1 MNRSTITLGDQP
13 VRSNTTMSVVR
24 AVRARKPAS
33 WWSASEL
40 PAFLEAKHC
49 RRVANFALMVTV
61 LIVVVVL
68 VDYFAI
74 GDDKVRSGN
83 RGTQAVG
90 FAISAALFLV
100 ARSHRFSHS
109 LVLKLSLVYEVLLC
123 AVLSVGAQWFTA
135 TVQGTFVT
143 MTLTC
148 VVIAIFPL
156 IVPTPPLQTFIAAL
170 ASAATGP
177 LALTVVAWLG
187 VLTPHLDDYL
197 VVSVF
202 HSISVIVAV
211 YGSRLIY
218 GLNRDV
224 AEAREL
230 GSYRLEESLGKGGM
244 GEVWRARHRLLARPA
259 AIKLVRLDTSLN
271 NRALSTDHLMQRFE
285 REAQVTASLTSPHTV
300 GLFDFGL
307 NDEGTFYYVMEL
319 LDGLDLDILVVKY
332 GPVPAERVVHI
343 LTQVCKSL
351 AEAHDSG
358 LVHRDIKPA
367 NLMVCRYGHEFDF
380 VKVLDFGLVA
390 LGPERSVDSKLTTED
405 LAAGTP
411 GFMPPELAAGG
422 QADGRADIY
431 SLGCVAFWLLTG
443 RLVFDA
449 ASPMAMIAAHMKE
462 PPPRPSSCAEIE
474 IPPALDDMVL
484 SCLEKDPGKRPQSA
498 NALIEKLGACKLEAQ
513 WTQARARQW
522 WETHRPSPR
531 R

>member
-1 MNRSTITLGDQP
+1 
-13 VRSNTTMSVVR
+13 
-24 AVRARKPAS
+24 
-33 WWSASEL
+33 
-40 PAFLEAKHC
+40 
-49 RRVANFALMVTV
+49 MVTF

-68 VDYFAI
+68 VDSFAI
-74 GDDKVRSGN
+74 GDNKLRSGN
-83 RGTQAVG
+83 RGTQAVA
-90 FAISAALFLV
+90 FAISSALFLV
-100 ARSHRFSHS
+100 ARGHRFSHS

-170 ASAATGP
+170 ISAATGP

-187 VLTPHLDDYL
+187 VLTPQMDDYL

-202 HSISVIVAV
+202 HSISVVVAV

-230 GSYRLEESLGKGGM
+230 GSYRLEERLGIGGM

-259 AIKLVRLDTSLN
+259 AIKLVRLDASLD
-271 NRALSTDHLMQRFE
+271 NRAPATGRLMQRFE

-319 LDGLDLDILVVKY
+319 LDGLDLETLVDKY
-332 GPVPAERVVHI
+332 GPVPAERAVHI
-343 LTQVCKSL
+343 LTQACKSL

-380 VKVLDFGLVA
+380 VKVLDFGLVKQEEA
-390 LGPERSVDSKLTTED
+390 ESESDMELTAEGTM
-405 LAAGTP
+405 AGTP
-411 GFMPPELAAGG
+411 AYMYPEVVSGENAV
-422 QADGRADIY
+422 DHRSDIY
-431 SLGCVAFWLLTG
+431 SMGCVAYWLLTG
-443 RLVFDA
+443 KQVFA
-449 ASPMAMIAAHMKE
+449 AKTPVAMLMEHATAE
-462 PPPRPSSCAEIE
+462 PVPPSSMCEME
-474 IPPALDDMVL
+474 IPEDLDNVIL
-484 SCLEKDPGKRPQSA
+484 ACLKKDPADRPQAAEELA
-498 NALIEKLGACKLEAQ
+498 NRLRKIKFEQCWDQE
-513 WTQARARQW
+513 RARVW
-522 WETHRPSPR
+522 WKLNHP
-531 R
+531 